1 MLMKITIKSND
12 IKIAH
17 DMRSEK
23 NQVTNHDKFNPDFL
37 TLQIKNT
44 GFCLNNWIM
53 NFPSFFSLHSKRNN
67 ITKFKH

>member
-17 DMRSEK
+17 DIMRSEK

-44 GFCLNNWIM
+44 GFCLNN
-53 NFPSFFSLHSKRNN
+53 
-67 ITKFKH
+67 

>member
-1 MLMKITIKSND
+1 MLMKIAIKSND

-17 DMRSEK
+17 DIMRSEK

-44 GFCLNNWIM
+44 GFLFKQLNYE
-53 NFPSFFSLHSKRNN
+53 FSFVFFS
-67 ITKFKH
+67 TFQM